1 MYPIKEKELIVTSP
15 FGYRTLNG
23 KKSFHK
29 GIDLIGAN
37 KSIKSEIVAF
47 EDGEVTRIINKGE
60 KGGTACSV
68 RIKHEGGYYTF
79 YTHLKNESIVVKK
92 GNKVKKGQKLG
103 IIGNTGNTT
112 GVHLH
117 FQIDEGD
124 GKNPINPADY
134 VFSNK
139 PLPMIRIPDKYYRRG
154 DRGEAVGKI
163 DDFLFELYGNKK
175 VLGNIYGKYTEKYVK
190 QFQKQAKKEGIYN
203 DKADGVCG
211 PLTLDAMRKD
221 GFKY

>member
-15 FGYRTLNG
+15 FGYREST
-23 KKSFHK
+23 KSFHK
-29 GIDLIGAN
+29 GIDLIGSN
-37 KSIKSEIVAF
+37 KSITSEIVAF
-47 EDGEVTRIINKGE
+47 EDGEVTRVINKGE

-68 RIKHEGGYYTF
+68 RIKHEGGCYTF

-92 GNKVKKGQKLG
+92 GDKVKKGQKLG

-117 FQIDEGD
+117 FQIDEGN

-139 PLPMIRIPDKYYRRG
+139 PLPMIKIPDKYYRKG
-154 DRGEAVGKI
+154 DVGEAVSKI
-163 DDFLFELYGNKK
+163 DDYLFQLYNNSRVLGIYYGNYT
-175 VLGNIYGKYTEKYVK
+175 VKYIK
-190 QFQKQAKKEGIYN
+190 QFQKEAKKKGIYD

-211 PLTLDAMRKD
+211 PKTLKAMREC
-221 GFKY
+221 GFEY